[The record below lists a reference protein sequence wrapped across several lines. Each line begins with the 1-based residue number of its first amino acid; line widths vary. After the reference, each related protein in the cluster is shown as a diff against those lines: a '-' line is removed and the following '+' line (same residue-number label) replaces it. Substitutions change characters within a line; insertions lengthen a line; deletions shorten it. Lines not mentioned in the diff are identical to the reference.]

1 MIKNFSLIEQRADK
15 AEPYEQALTDIYSC
29 YCHQREQLIGPGVF
43 SSFADLKDGR
53 DVCGLGKF
61 TSSIRIIN
69 FRFDKKNHRISFFKI
84 IFCEF
89 QDFSKNE
96 FYKKYT
102 CKFVIWIVSDF
113 FSVRASCAFML
124 HVCQDEHQLFRHF
137 FNNTSQVLDD
147 MLERLCQGLLISNKI
162 QIIVDLRAL

>member
-69 FRFDKKNHRISFFKI
+69 FRFDKKNHRIFFFSI

-89 QDFSKNE
+89 QYFSKNE

-102 CKFVIWIVSDF
+102 CKFVISIVSDF
-113 FSVRASCAFML
+113 FQSEHRVLLCFTCVKMNISCFAIFSTIL
-124 HVCQDEHQLFRHF
+124 LKFWTICSKDYAKVC
-137 FNNTSQVLDD
+137 
-147 MLERLCQGLLISNKI
+147 
-162 QIIVDLRAL
+162 

>member
-61 TSSIRIIN
+61 TSLIRIIN
-69 FRFDKKNHRISFFKI
+69 CQFEEKTVEISFFRI
-84 IFCEF
+84 NFYGRVNAL
-89 QDFSKNE
+89 SKM
-96 FYKKYT
+96 
-102 CKFVIWIVSDF
+102 V
-113 FSVRASCAFML
+113 
-124 HVCQDEHQLFRHF
+124 
-137 FNNTSQVLDD
+137 
-147 MLERLCQGLLISNKI
+147 
-162 QIIVDLRAL
+162 